1 MKLSQ
6 ESQSIILS
14 AINKALKK
22 YSAVT
27 GNENSITDI
36 YFHAN
41 QTTGQLL
48 IFNDDEEN
56 LADIT
61 INEWVNYEDDDF
73 LNHTESALR
82 KALTEAKNKGLLDEL
97 TIMKPYSFVLVDEN
111 KETLTELLIMDDDL
125 LLVDDELLKGL
136 DNELNDFLEDLLDK

>member
-1 MKLSQ
+1 M
-6 ESQSIILS
+6 
-14 AINKALKK
+14 NKALKK

-36 YFHAN
+36 YFRAN